1 MLGSVKPQSPV
12 LFLFCSL
19 ACLESGAES
28 PLDLLQLLYFFL
40 LPSGHLW
47 PEAAAG
53 KFKDFYAVWKATL
66 LPYIV
71 RVKSKAQYVVY
82 LVYHLVA
89 SLVPVEGQG
98 VRRFRRLVELY
109 FWLVPV

>member
-1 MLGSVKPQSPV
+1 MLSSVKPQSPV

-28 PLDLLQLLYFFL
+28 PLDCSVFSYPLL

-47 PEAAAG
+47 PEAATQ
-53 KFKDFYAVWKATL
+53 KFEDFYAVWKATL

-82 LVYHLVA
+82 LVYHLLARLIPVA
-89 SLVPVEGQG
+89 GQG
-98 VRRFRRLVELY
+98 VRRFR
-109 FWLVPV
+109 WLAGL